1 MSIKNNHNTT
11 TVHCNSLDIFFNTSP
26 DLFCIASIVGVI
38 EELNPAWKTI
48 LGYSSEDLI
57 GKNFID
63 FVHPDDLETTLTKF
77 KKQLKGKKTIDFIHR
92 YKTIDG
98 DYKWLDWKGKINK
111 TDKRIYAIARDITS
125 EKQLKSELH
134 QSKENYRI
142 LTESSNDLIMRFD
155 REYRH
160 LYVNPATEL
169 YFEMSPEIFIGK
181 THQELGFPE
190 TDYKYWDSKIE
201 EVFVT
206 GKELKE
212 VVAIKDGETY
222 VDWSLIPEFDNKGN
236 VITVLSYSRDITE
249 VIHAQQALKE
259 SENNLK
265 LINAE
270 KDKFFSIIAHDL
282 RTPFNGFLGLTD
294 LLMND
299 LQLMEVDEIKTFVSL
314 INKSANNLFSLLENL
329 LEWAQMQN
337 GSVKYNPTIVNLNEQ
352 ISFILDTMEE
362 SLKSKEI
369 KVLTNFSVVKDITA
383 DKQILNAVFRN
394 LISNAY
400 KFTSRGG
407 NIEISSKIGLE
418 NTLEITVKDN
428 GIGMTKKM
436 IEKLFSLSEK
446 NNRKGTED
454 ESSSGL
460 GLLLVKEYVDIHKGK
475 IRVSSQ
481 EGLGSTFTII
491 LPSK

>member
-1 MSIKNNHNTT
+1 MSIKNNDNTT
-11 TVHCNSLDIFFNTSP
+11 SLHCNSLEIFFNTSP
-26 DLFCIASIVGVI
+26 DLFCITSIDGVF
-38 EELNPAWKTI
+38 EELNPAWKIT
-48 LGYSSEDLI
+48 LGYSPEDLI
-57 GKNFID
+57 GKNFTD
-63 FVHPDDLETTLTKF
+63 FIHPEDLETMLTKF
-77 KKQLKGKKTIDFIHR
+77 KKQLKGKKTIDFIYR
-92 YKTIDG
+92 YKAIDES
-98 DYKWLDWKGKINK
+98 YKWLEWKGKINK
-111 TDKRIYAIARDITS
+111 TNNKIYAIGRDITP

-160 LYVNPATEL
+160 LYANPATEL
-169 YFEMSPEIFIGK
+169 YFEMPPEIFIGK
-181 THQELGFPE
+181 THKELGFPE
-190 TDYKYWDSKIE
+190 ADYIYWDSKIE

-212 VVAIKDGETY
+212 VVAINDGEKH
-222 VDWSLIPEFDNKGN
+222 VDWSLIPEFDNEGN
-236 VITVLSYSRDITE
+236 VISVLSYSRDITE
-249 VIHAQQALKE
+249 VMQTQQALKE
-259 SENNLK
+259 SENNLR

-294 LLMND
+294 LLLND
-299 LQLMEVDEIKTFVSL
+299 LQLMEVDEIRTFVSL
-314 INKSANNLFSLLENL
+314 MNKSANNLFSLLENL

-337 GSVKYNPTIVNLNEQ
+337 GLVKYNPTIVNLNEQ

-369 KVLTNFSVVKDITA
+369 KVSTNFLAVEDITV
-383 DKQILNAVFRN
+383 DKQSLNAVFRN

-400 KFTSRGG
+400 KFTPRGG
-407 NIEISSKIGLE
+407 NIEISSKNGLG
-418 NTLEITVKDN
+418 NTIEITVKDN
-428 GIGMTKKM
+428 GIGMNKKM
-436 IEKLFSLSEK
+436 TEKLFSLSEK
-446 NNRKGTED
+446 TNRKGTEN

-460 GLLLVKEYVDIHKGK
+460 GLLLVKEYVEIHKGT
-475 IRVSSQ
+475 ISVSSQ